1 VALVLD
7 FSSLFWKVEVQL
19 VKVPIL
25 EAKAELQEEQ
35 RCAQQA
41 EEENMRLRNEV
52 RSAVYSLNRD

>member
-1 VALVLD
+1 MLD

-19 VKVPIL
+19 VKVPRL